1 MTWTLLIA
9 IGVMA
14 VAVLIGDRL
23 LDWWLDKELDK
34 DHQLTM
40 SWDETQRWAE
50 ICKALEPDIEKA
62 TGGTDYL
69 EYYDFRRA
77 QETDER

>member
-14 VAVLIGDRL
+14 VAVIIGDRL
-23 LDWWLDKELDK
+23 LDWWLDKD
-34 DHQLTM
+34 QLPM
-40 SWDETQRWAE
+40 SWDETQRWDE
-50 ICKALEPDIEKA
+50 IRKALEPDIEKA

-69 EYYDFRRA
+69 EYYDFRRKQDDQA
-77 QETDER
+77 